1 MNSPGIPIVGEL
13 ELENLPSV
21 SLSTSQ
27 LLMDYTERRPKLL
40 WFEATHYEH
49 MNSVKEI
56 KITYKYFLIPTLSST
71 WFS

>member
-1 MNSPGIPIVGEL
+1 MNSPGISIVGEL

-40 WFEATHYEH
+40 WFEATYYEH
-49 MNSVKEI
+49 MNYASI
-56 KITYKYFLIPTLSST
+56 K
-71 WFS
+71 

>member
-1 MNSPGIPIVGEL
+1 MNSPGISIVGEL

-40 WFEATHYEH
+40 WFEATYYEH
-49 MNSVKEI
+49 MNYASVKQI
-56 KITYKYFLIPTLSST
+56 KFT
-71 WFS
+71 